1 MPPRGRRY
9 GPCACSSPAA
19 CTPTV
24 QSRRSTLSG
33 DGSPSR
39 RRPRP
44 GRSARWPTPWSAPR
58 RRLGRAAGS
67 ACCPISTPTSS
78 WVSPGIACTGH
89 GRRPRAHPAGQAR
102 TTGLAGR
109 RRGRRRVAS
118 AALRAQNILICT
130 PRTAAARR
138 RDAGQIGGYGT
149 SSLQRPVTERDTT
162 VPLCPMTSRLCSASR
177 RHVTKSASFC
187 PYPCSTAAPPT
198 GNDAGWRLV
207 LRTFAA
213 RSTSS
218 VTAAPRTG
226 GRSVFSS
233 QHGGLSRPALS
244 GGSTPSRR

>member
-138 RDAGQIGGYGT
+138 RDAGQIGG
-149 SSLQRPVTERDTT
+149 SSAHFALAAVTEGN
-162 VPLCPMTSRLCSASR
+162 PAGKALCTYSGQAMVAWTSLSS
-177 RHVTKSASFC
+177 
-187 PYPCSTAAPPT
+187 
-198 GNDAGWRLV
+198 GWAGQ
-207 LRTFAA
+207 A
-213 RSTSS
+213 RSIRG
-218 VTAAPRTG
+218 VAELHADAR
-226 GRSVFSS
+226 
-233 QHGGLSRPALS
+233 
-244 GGSTPSRR
+244 